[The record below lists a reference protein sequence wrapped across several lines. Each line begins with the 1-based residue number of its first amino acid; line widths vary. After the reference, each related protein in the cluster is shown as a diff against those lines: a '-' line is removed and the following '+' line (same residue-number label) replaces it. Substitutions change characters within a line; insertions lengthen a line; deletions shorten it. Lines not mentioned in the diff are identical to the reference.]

1 MTFECDVCDAKFAAE
16 VILRDHKKYV
26 HTTEKNFKCE
36 DCPARF
42 KRNKDLQ
49 HHITNIHN
57 YDPKTETYGEESE
70 IQEYKC
76 DKCNISYSYKKV

>member
-1 MTFECDVCDAKFAAE
+1 M
-16 VILRDHKKYV
+16 ILRDHNKYV

-42 KRNKDLQ
+42 KRNKDLH
-49 HHITNIHN
+49 HHITNIPN
-57 YDPKTETYGEESE
+57 YDPKTEIYGCRSE

-76 DKCNISYSYKKV
+76 DECNISYSYKQSLNEHIKRKHSGNEDS

>member
-1 MTFECDVCDAKFAAE
+1 MTFERDVCDAKFAAE

-36 DCPARF
+36 DFPARF
-42 KRNKDLQ
+42 ERNKDLQ
-49 HHITNIHN
+49 HHIQNVHN

-70 IQEYKC
+70 FK
-76 DKCNISYSYKKV
+76 NISVMNVILA